1 MTQDLMRC
9 QQVAVDTESN
19 GLHAY
24 QEQVCLIQFSTGM
37 IDYLV
42 DPLAMEDLSP
52 LEPFFANP
60 DIELIFHAAEYD
72 ILCLKRDFG
81 FRFTHLFD
89 TMAAAR
95 ILGKKDLGL
104 GVMLEHEFGVRL
116 DKRYQRSNWARRPLP
131 EVMQSYAR
139 LDSHFLIELRD
150 KLHAELAGKNLL
162 ALAAEDFNRLI
173 NIPAAP
179 LDIERGN
186 CWKVAGNH
194 NLDPVQAAVLQAL
207 CHFRDQ
213 QARYAN
219 VPVFRILSDEAL
231 VALVE
236 DMPQTLEELANVPG
250 LSPVAFDRYGLGLL
264 ETLEKGAR
272 SRPVYPPH
280 HPPRPSQAYLRRLE
294 TLRKWRKEVGRG
306 LGVESDVIMPRD
318 LLEALSAANPKTH
331 PELAVVMIDYPWRL
345 EHFGHQI
352 LQVLDP
358 KGKGA

>member
-1 MTQDLMRC
+1 MRC
-9 QQVAVDTESN
+9 PQVAVDTESN

-24 QEQVCLIQFSTGM
+24 QEQVCLIQFSTGK

-52 LEPFFANP
+52 LEPVFANP
-60 DIELIFHAAEYD
+60 SIELIFHAAEYD

-81 FRFTHLFD
+81 FRFARLFD

-104 GVMLEHEFGVRL
+104 GSMLEHEFGVRL

-150 KLHAELAGKNLL
+150 KLHGELASKDLL

-194 NLDPVQAAVLQAL
+194 NLDPEQAAVLQAL

-231 VALVE
+231 VI
-236 DMPQTLEELANVPG
+236 
-250 LSPVAFDRYGLGLL
+250 LG
-264 ETLEKGAR
+264 
-272 SRPVYPPH
+272 
-280 HPPRPSQAYLRRLE
+280 
-294 TLRKWRKEVGRG
+294 
-306 LGVESDVIMPRD
+306 
-318 LLEALSAANPKTH
+318 
-331 PELAVVMIDYPWRL
+331 
-345 EHFGHQI
+345 
-352 LQVLDP
+352 
-358 KGKGA
+358 

>member
-1 MTQDLMRC
+1 
-9 QQVAVDTESN
+9 
-19 GLHAY
+19 
-24 QEQVCLIQFSTGM
+24 
-37 IDYLV
+37 
-42 DPLAMEDLSP
+42 
-52 LEPFFANP
+52 
-60 DIELIFHAAEYD
+60 
-72 ILCLKRDFG
+72 
-81 FRFTHLFD
+81 
-89 TMAAAR
+89 
-95 ILGKKDLGL
+95 
-104 GVMLEHEFGVRL
+104 MLEHEFGVRL

-150 KLHAELAGKNLL
+150 KLHAELASKNLL

-194 NLDPVQAAVLQAL
+194 NLGPEQAAVLQAL

-231 VALVE
+231 VALAE
-236 DMPQTLEELANVPG
+236 AMPQTLEELANVPG
-250 LSPVAFDRYGLGLL
+250 LTPVAFDRYGLGLL

-272 SRPVYPPH
+272 SRPVFPPH
-280 HPPRPSQAYLRRLE
+280 HPPRPSQAYYLRRLE

-331 PELAVVMIDYPWRL
+331 PELAEVMIDYPWRL
-345 EHFGHQI
+345 EHFGQQI